1 MTDEIRLSMANTFE
15 DLARLMADAE
25 LFLQSH
31 GLPPRTVYDVNLVL
45 EEVLTNIVKYGFD
58 DEATH
63 EIQLIVTI
71 TDSGVTIKCE
81 DDGREFDP
89 LAALPPDIEGR
100 DSILELTEGGL
111 GIHLVRQTVQSM
123 EYSREEHKNVL
134 TMTIK

>member
-58 DEATH
+58 DEAAH

-71 TDSGVTIKCE
+71 TDSGVTIRCE
-81 DDGREFDP
+81 DEGREFDP
-89 LAALPPDIEGR
+89 LAACPPDIEAR
-100 DSILELTEGGL
+100 DSILECQVGGL
-111 GIHLVRQTVQSM
+111 GIHLVRQTVQSI
-123 EYSREEHKNVL
+123 EYSRKEHKNVL

>member
-15 DLARLMADAE
+15 DLARLMAEAE

-31 GLPPRTVYDVNLVL
+31 GLSQRTVYDVSLVL

-63 EIQLIVTI
+63 EIQLIMTVSNSIVTI
-71 TDSGVTIKCE
+71 RSE

-89 LAALPPDIEGR
+89 LAVPPPDIEAR
-100 DSILELTEGGL
+100 DSILDCQVGGL
-111 GIHLVRQTVQSM
+111 GIHLVRQTVQSID
-123 EYSREEHKNVL
+123 YSREKHKNVL
-134 TMTIK
+134 TVTIK

>member
-25 LFLQSH
+25 VFLQSH
-31 GLPPRTVYDVNLVL
+31 GLSPRTVYDVNLIL

-63 EIQLIVTI
+63 EIQLIITI
-71 TDSGVTIKCE
+71 MGSGVTIRCE

-89 LAALPPDIEGR
+89 VAARPPDIEGR
-100 DSILELTEGGL
+100 DSILECTEGGL

-123 EYSREEHKNVL
+123 QYSREEHKNVL
-134 TMTIK
+134 TVTIK